1 MAQQQVTEQL
11 FAGKGEMAMRMRS
24 HDWSKTSLGAVET
37 WSQSLKTAVRIMLTS
52 SQPMW
57 VWWGEELLN
66 LYNDAYRPIMGG
78 KHPAMFARPASEV
91 WREIWDEVGPRA
103 ESTMLNNEGTYD
115 ESLLLIME
123 RNGYPEE
130 TYYTFSYS
138 PIPDDRGNPGALFVL
153 IQTTQSALLESA
165 NSLSCKNWQPGLRMH
180 EHSTKLV
187 Y

>member
-91 WREIWDEVGPRA
+91 WRRFGMKSDREQNPQC
-103 ESTMLNNEGTYD
+103 STMREL
-115 ESLLLIME
+115 
-123 RNGYPEE
+123 
-130 TYYTFSYS
+130 
-138 PIPDDRGNPGALFVL
+138 
-153 IQTTQSALLESA
+153 TT
-165 NSLSCKNWQPGLRMH
+165 NRCC
-180 EHSTKLV
+180 
-187 Y
+187 